1 MLIIQLNIA
10 QQLQNPQVKSLREVN
25 ALTQILTMVDESEI
39 IFSATEMPEIRYFNP
54 IKQRDS
60 VHYYVFI
67 FHQKS
72 FLMK

>member
-1 MLIIQLNIA
+1 
-10 QQLQNPQVKSLREVN
+10 
-25 ALTQILTMVDESEI
+25 MVDESEI